1 MVVDTGLVMLVQWPR
16 YGFTGF
22 FYGLLSSNSA
32 SRYNGDRDDSDS
44 DLRFEDDHDGIVKI
58 VMMLSV
64 ASRKGEGLDHLGLE
78 LILRDQ
84 RNYFNSWNLLR
95 QESKVILK
103 LYSYISTSFEL
114 SFPSYFPPIPLKESD
129 HHSLSESKGSTARC
143 WPLEGRNRDLRNQL
157 SITLMVLM
165 AMVMMVVIMMVMV
178 MVMMVVTF
186 HRGVMHNLHLLAR
199 PVRWG

>member
-64 ASRKGEGLDHLGLE
+64 VMLSVASRKGEGLDHLGLE

-103 LYSYISTSFEL
+103 LYSYIPTPFEL

-129 HHSLSESKGSTARC
+129 HHSLSESKGSTARYS
-143 WPLEGRNRDLRNQL
+143 PLEGRNRDL
-157 SITLMVLM
+157 
-165 AMVMMVVIMMVMV
+165 
-178 MVMMVVTF
+178 
-186 HRGVMHNLHLLAR
+186 
-199 PVRWG
+199 

>member
-22 FYGLLSSNSA
+22 FYGLLSLNSA
-32 SRYNGDRDDSDS
+32 SRYNGDRDDSYN

-103 LYSYISTSFEL
+103 LHSYIFLHL
-114 SFPSYFPPIPLKESD
+114 SYLHFLRISPPIPLKESD
-129 HHSLSESKGSTARC
+129 HHSLSESKGSTAKYS
-143 WPLEGRNRDLRNQL
+143 PLEGRNRDL
-157 SITLMVLM
+157 
-165 AMVMMVVIMMVMV
+165 
-178 MVMMVVTF
+178 
-186 HRGVMHNLHLLAR
+186 
-199 PVRWG
+199 

>member
-32 SRYNGDRDDSDS
+32 SRYNGDRDDSDNY
-44 DLRFEDDHDGIVKI
+44 LRFEDNHDGIVKMVMMMSV
-58 VMMLSV
+58 VMMLSMV
-64 ASRKGEGLDHLGLE
+64 MMLSLVSRKGEGLDHLGLE

-103 LYSYISTSFEL
+103 LYSYIPTSFEL
-114 SFPSYFPPIPLKESD
+114 AFPSFFPPIPLEESD

-143 WPLEGRNRDLRNQL
+143 FGRQE
-157 SITLMVLM
+157 
-165 AMVMMVVIMMVMV
+165 
-178 MVMMVVTF
+178 
-186 HRGVMHNLHLLAR
+186 
-199 PVRWG
+199 

>member
-22 FYGLLSSNSA
+22 FYGPLSSNSA
-32 SRYNGDRDDSDS
+32 SRYNGDRDDSYN
-44 DLRFEDDHDGIVKI
+44 DLSFEDDHDGIVKI
-58 VMMLSV
+58 VMMLSVVMLSV

-103 LYSYISTSFEL
+103 LYSYIFLHL
-114 SFPSYFPPIPLKESD
+114 S
-129 HHSLSESKGSTARC
+129 
-143 WPLEGRNRDLRNQL
+143 
-157 SITLMVLM
+157 
-165 AMVMMVVIMMVMV
+165 
-178 MVMMVVTF
+178 
-186 HRGVMHNLHLLAR
+186 NLHFLR
-199 PVRWG
+199 IFPQFP

>member
-32 SRYNGDRDDSDS
+32 SRYNGDRDDSDNY
-44 DLRFEDDHDGIVKI
+44 LRYEDNHDGIVKI
-58 VMMLSV
+58 VMMMSVVMMLSMVMMLSV

-103 LYSYISTSFEL
+103 LYSYIHTSFEL
-114 SFPSYFPPIPLKESD
+114 AFPSYFPPIPLKESD
-129 HHSLSESKGSTARC
+129 HHSESKGSTARC
-143 WPLEGRNRDLRNQL
+143 FGRQE
-157 SITLMVLM
+157 
-165 AMVMMVVIMMVMV
+165 
-178 MVMMVVTF
+178 
-186 HRGVMHNLHLLAR
+186 
-199 PVRWG
+199 